1 VSRRQPSTGVAL
13 AAFMALV
20 AILAVV
26 IILVS
31 RHGSSA
37 PRGSPLVRSAPR
49 SEFQG
54 ATLPPGTE
62 APGFTLTDQQGRP
75 VSLIQYRGQV
85 VVLSFIDSTCAP
97 ACVLIAQQI
106 RGALD
111 ELDHPVPVLFVSV
124 DPEADTPANVRRFL
138 AGASLTG
145 RATYLAGPAAAL
157 PRVWRAYRVRT
168 PAQGRSAFEG
178 AAPVLLIDPQGDE
191 RVLYEQEQLTP
202 ESLAHDIGKLQD
214 G

>member
-1 VSRRQPSTGVAL
+1 MSPRRSSTAVAL
-13 AAFMALV
+13 AAFAALAALLV
-20 AILAVV
+20 AAILILAH
-26 IILVS
+26 
-31 RHGSSA
+31 HGSSHH
-37 PRGSPLVRSAPR
+37 GSSVAVSAAS

-54 ATLPPGTE
+54 AALPAGTE

-111 ELDHPVPVLFVSV
+111 ELDQPVPVLFVSV
-124 DPEADTPANVRRFL
+124 DPTGDTPANVRRFL

-145 RATYLAGPAAAL
+145 RATYLTGPASAL

-168 PAQGRSAFEG
+168 PAQGRAAFER